1 MVYRLITLLLFIS
14 LFISSSA
21 QTNSYDSLK
30 QAIVNLDVKVN
41 QVQLNLENS
50 QKKFKTGILIATIGY
65 TTVITGGLMLGREND
80 QLGQS
85 LLVAGGATGIIGTYK
100 MVDAF
105 SFLTGR
111 KKKKKNKTY

>member
-1 MVYRLITLLLFIS
+1 MVYRLIALLFFVSFFTTTI
-14 LFISSSA
+14 A

-30 QAIVNLDVKVN
+30 QAIINLDSQIKD
-41 QVQLNLENS
+41 VQLNLETS
-50 QKKFKTGILIATIGY
+50 QRKFKVGILIATIGY
-65 TTVITGGLMLGREND
+65 TTTITGGLMLGRSND
-80 QLGQS
+80 DLGQA

-111 KKKKKNKTY
+111 KKKKKKTY